1 MKAEGEIVMAG
12 GRWAEKLLRD
22 GNKYWV
28 NAKLDEHLLVYAI
41 MNIPNKGNATG
52 THTGKRMSNI
62 KKYKCLGC
70 LIPEYEVH
78 AKGSS
83 RLNPDRKLYE
93 I

>member
-1 MKAEGEIVMAG
+1 VAG
-12 GRWAEKLLRD
+12 GRWAEKLLLD

-28 NAKLDEHLLVYAI
+28 NAKLDEHLLVVAI

-52 THTGKRMSNI
+52 TQSGKRMSKI
-62 KKYKCLGC
+62 KKYKFWGC

-78 AKGSS
+78 AYGSS
-83 RLNPDRKLYE
+83 CLNRDRKLYE